1 MPSACDLCLRRRR
14 QGAVAGRL
22 ARGLRGDGRLTATFG
37 GIIRDVLA
45 GVPSILLSRE
55 LYITPAIVSSAVFV
69 SLRTLGFDWAL
80 ASAIAVAFGFAVRG
94 GAIIWKWSLPEFK
107 PPRDGR
113 SPDQSSRTV
122 FSLRS

>member
-1 MPSACDLCLRRRR
+1 VHGQTLLWLDAVGLCVYACV
-14 QGAVAGRL
+14 GAAKAMSLGVSPVVCVVMGA
-22 ARGLRGDGRLTATFG
+22 LTATFG

-107 PPRDGR
+107 PPEGR
-113 SPDQSSRTV
+113 
-122 FSLRS
+122 